1 MSAELNSREVPPIS
15 AMMLRFFERIV
26 RAYFRRHFRAV
37 MVQHAERF
45 TAMEGPLIV
54 YANHS
59 SWWDPMVS
67 ILLAQ
72 MLLPGLG
79 HYAPMDASALK
90 RYPILGKIGIFP
102 VEMSS
107 ARGAAQF
114 LRTSKAILESG
125 GVVWITPQ
133 GRFAD
138 PREFPLA
145 FKPGL
150 GALAVRAGDV
160 TLLPL
165 AIEYSFW
172 DERLPETLLRFG
184 DPLRIEPGCSAET
197 ATQRLEAA
205 LAAVMQDLKT
215 AAIARDASA
224 FRVLLSGS
232 RGTGGFYGLGRR
244 MRALFTRKPVQLD
257 HTERSEIT
265 TAKDKS

>member
-1 MSAELNSREVPPIS
+1 MSAELNAREVPPVS
-15 AMMLRFFERIV
+15 AVTLRFFERIV

-45 TAMEGPLIV
+45 AAMEGPLIV

-72 MLLPGLG
+72 MLLPGRR
-79 HYAPMDASALK
+79 HYAPMDASALE
-90 RYPILGKIGIFP
+90 RYPILRKIGIFP
-102 VEMSS
+102 VEMAS
-107 ARGAAQF
+107 ARGAVQF

-138 PREFPLA
+138 PRESPLA

-150 GALAVRAGDV
+150 GALAARAGNV

-184 DPLRIEPGCSAET
+184 DPLRIEPGSSTEV
-197 ATQRLEAA
+197 ATQQLEAA
-205 LAAVMQDLKT
+205 LAAVMQELKT
-215 AAIARDASA
+215 AAIARDAGA
-224 FRVLLSGS
+224 FRMLLSGA

-244 MRALFTRKPVQLD
+244 VRALFTRGPVQLD
-257 HTERSEIT
+257 HTERPEIT